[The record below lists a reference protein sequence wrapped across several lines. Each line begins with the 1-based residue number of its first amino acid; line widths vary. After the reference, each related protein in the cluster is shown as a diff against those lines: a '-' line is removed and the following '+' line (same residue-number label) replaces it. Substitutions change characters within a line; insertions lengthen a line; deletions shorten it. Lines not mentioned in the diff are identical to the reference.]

1 LRSFGGFNRFSINK
15 LPERNE
21 EIKECNFMVQAQSKK
36 LSFEEYLNY
45 SDKTNNRYEL
55 IDGELIALPPESEPN
70 NFIANYLFFYLASSG
85 LVPLRLIKTHNCEV
99 QVAVLRSSDAANRY
113 PDLIILEPEHIP
125 LTANRLTI
133 TFDMLPP
140 RFVVEV
146 VSRGRVGRDGDYDRK
161 RAQYAARG
169 IAEYWVIDPIE
180 QVVTVLRLENGQYV
194 EVGVFRDGEA
204 IVSPMFP
211 QLSLTVQQILS
222 GEI

>member
-1 LRSFGGFNRFSINK
+1 
-15 LPERNE
+15 
-21 EIKECNFMVQAQSKK
+21 MVQAQSKK
-36 LSFEEYLNY
+36 LTFDEYLNY
-45 SDKTNNRYEL
+45 SNDTGQRYEL

-70 NFIANYLFFYLASSG
+70 NFIANYLFFYFASSG

-99 QVAVLRSSDAANRY
+99 QVAVLRSGDAANRY

-125 LTANRLTI
+125 LTAIRLTI

-140 RFVVEV
+140 RLVVEV
-146 VSRGRVGRDGDYDRK
+146 VSPGRVGRDRDYERK

-169 IAEYWVIDPIE
+169 IAEYWAIDPIE
-180 QVVTVLRLENGQYV
+180 ELVTVLRLEDGQYV

-222 GEI
+222 GEV

>member
-1 LRSFGGFNRFSINK
+1 
-15 LPERNE
+15 
-21 EIKECNFMVQAQSKK
+21 MVQVKLKK
-36 LSFEEYLNY
+36 LTFDEYLNY
-45 SDKTNNRYEL
+45 SDNTDKRYEL

-99 QVAVLRSSDAANRY
+99 QVAVLRWRSPRRGSGDAANRY

-140 RFVVEV
+140 RLVVEV
-146 VSRGRVGRDGDYDRK
+146 VSPGRVGRERDYERK

-169 IAEYWVIDPIE
+169 IAEYWVIDPIQ
-180 QVVTVLRLENGQYV
+180 QVVTVLRLEDGQYM

-204 IVSPMFP
+204 MMSPMFS
-211 QLSLTVQQILS
+211 QLSLTVKQIFN
-222 GEI
+222 GEV

>member
-1 LRSFGGFNRFSINK
+1 
-15 LPERNE
+15 
-21 EIKECNFMVQAQSKK
+21 MVQLKIK
-36 LSFEEYLNY
+36 NLTFNEYLNY
-45 SDKTNNRYEL
+45 SDNTDNRYEL

-99 QVAVLRSSDAANRY
+99 QVAVLRSGDAANRY

-125 LTANRLTI
+125 LTPNRLTI

-140 RFVVEV
+140 RLVVEV
-146 VSRGRVGRDGDYDRK
+146 VSPGRVGSDRDYERK

-169 IAEYWVIDPIE
+169 IAEYWAIDPIE
-180 QVVTVLRLENGQYV
+180 QVVTVLRLQEGQYV

-211 QLSLTVQQILS
+211 QLNLTVQQILS
-222 GEI
+222 GEV

>member
-1 LRSFGGFNRFSINK
+1 
-15 LPERNE
+15 
-21 EIKECNFMVQAQSKK
+21 MVQDQSKK
-36 LSFEEYLNY
+36 LTFDEYLNY
-45 SDKTNNRYEL
+45 SNDTGQRYEL

-70 NFIANYLFFYLASSG
+70 NFIANYLFFYFASSG

-125 LTANRLTI
+125 LTAIRLTI
-133 TFDMLPP
+133 TFGMLPP
-140 RFVVEV
+140 LFVVEV
-146 VSRGRVGRDGDYDRK
+146 VSPGRVGRDRDYDRK

-169 IAEYWVIDPIE
+169 IAEYWVIDRIE
-180 QVVTVLRLENGQYV
+180 QVVTVLRLEEGQYV

-222 GEI
+222 GEV

>member
-1 LRSFGGFNRFSINK
+1 
-15 LPERNE
+15 
-21 EIKECNFMVQAQSKK
+21 MVQVQIKK
-36 LSFEEYLNY
+36 LTFDEYLSY
-45 SDKTNNRYEL
+45 SDNTDKRYEL

-99 QVAVLRSSDAANRY
+99 QVAVLRSGDAANRY

-140 RFVVEV
+140 RLVVEV
-146 VSRGRVGRDGDYDRK
+146 VSPGRVGRDWDYDPLRGLRQRK

-169 IAEYWVIDPIE
+169 IAEYWVIDPIQ
-180 QVVTVLRLENGQYV
+180 QVVTVLQLEDGQYV
-194 EVGVFRDGEA
+194 EFGVFRDGEA
-204 IVSPMFP
+204 MISRMFP

-222 GEI
+222 GEL

>member
-1 LRSFGGFNRFSINK
+1 
-15 LPERNE
+15 
-21 EIKECNFMVQAQSKK
+21 MVQAQSKK
-36 LSFEEYLNY
+36 LTFDEYLNY
-45 SDKTNNRYEL
+45 SNETDQRYEL

-99 QVAVLRSSDAANRY
+99 QVAVLRWRSPRRGSGDAANRY

-125 LTANRLTI
+125 LTATRLTI

-146 VSRGRVGRDGDYDRK
+146 VSPGRLGSDRDYARK

-180 QVVTVLRLENGQYV
+180 QVVTVLRLQDGQYV

-222 GEI
+222 GEV

>member
-1 LRSFGGFNRFSINK
+1 
-15 LPERNE
+15 
-21 EIKECNFMVQAQSKK
+21 MVQAQSKK
-36 LSFEEYLNY
+36 LTFDEYLNY
-45 SDKTNNRYEL
+45 SNDTDQRYEL

-125 LTANRLTI
+125 LTATRLTI

-140 RFVVEV
+140 RFVMEV
-146 VSRGRVGRDGDYDRK
+146 VSRGRVGSDRDYDRK
-161 RAQYAARG
+161 RTQYAARG

-222 GEI
+222 GEV

>member
-1 LRSFGGFNRFSINK
+1 
-15 LPERNE
+15 
-21 EIKECNFMVQAQSKK
+21 MVQAQSKK
-36 LSFEEYLNY
+36 LTFNEYLNY
-45 SDKTNNRYEL
+45 SNDTDKRYEL

-99 QVAVLRSSDAANRY
+99 QVAVLRSGDAANRY

-125 LTANRLTI
+125 LTATRLTI

-140 RFVVEV
+140 RLVVEV
-146 VSRGRVGRDGDYDRK
+146 VSPGRVGRDRDYDRK

-180 QVVTVLRLENGQYV
+180 EVVTVFRLEEGQYV

-222 GEI
+222 GEV

>member
-1 LRSFGGFNRFSINK
+1 
-15 LPERNE
+15 
-21 EIKECNFMVQAQSKK
+21 MVQAHSKK
-36 LSFEEYLNY
+36 LTFDEYLNY
-45 SDKTNNRYEL
+45 SNDTGQRYEL

-99 QVAVLRSSDAANRY
+99 QVAVLRSGDAANRY

-125 LTANRLTI
+125 LTATRLTI

-146 VSRGRVGRDGDYDRK
+146 VSPGRVGSDRDYERK

-169 IAEYWVIDPIE
+169 IAEYWAIDPIE
-180 QVVTVLRLENGQYV
+180 QVVTVLRLEDGQYV

-222 GEI
+222 GEV

>member
-1 LRSFGGFNRFSINK
+1 
-15 LPERNE
+15 
-21 EIKECNFMVQAQSKK
+21 MVQAQSKK
-36 LSFEEYLNY
+36 LTFDEYLNY
-45 SDKTNNRYEL
+45 SNETDQRYEL

-99 QVAVLRSSDAANRY
+99 QVAVLRWRSPRRGSGDAANRY

-125 LTANRLTI
+125 LTATRLTI

-140 RFVVEV
+140 RFVVQV
-146 VSRGRVGRDGDYDRK
+146 VSRGRLGRDRDYERK

-169 IAEYWVIDPIE
+169 IAEYWAIDPIE
-180 QVVTVLRLENGQYV
+180 EVVTVLRLQDGQYV

-222 GEI
+222 GEV

>member
-1 LRSFGGFNRFSINK
+1 
-15 LPERNE
+15 
-21 EIKECNFMVQAQSKK
+21 MVQAQSKK
-36 LSFEEYLNY
+36 LTFNEYVNY
-45 SDKTNNRYEL
+45 SDNTDNRYEL

-99 QVAVLRSSDAANRY
+99 QVAVLRSGDSANRY

-140 RFVVEV
+140 RLVVEV
-146 VSRGRVGRDGDYDRK
+146 VSPGRVGSDRDYERK

-169 IAEYWVIDPIE
+169 IAEYWAIDPIE
-180 QVVTVLRLENGQYV
+180 QVVTVLRLQDGQYV

-222 GEI
+222 GEV

>member
-1 LRSFGGFNRFSINK
+1 
-15 LPERNE
+15 
-21 EIKECNFMVQAQSKK
+21 MVQAQSKK
-36 LSFEEYLNY
+36 FTFDEYLNY
-45 SDKTNNRYEL
+45 SNDTGQRYEL

-70 NFIANYLFFYLASSG
+70 NFIANYLFFYFASSG

-99 QVAVLRSSDAANRY
+99 QVAVLRWRSPRRGSGDAANRY

-125 LTANRLTI
+125 LTATRLTI

-140 RFVVEV
+140 RLVVEV
-146 VSRGRVGRDGDYDRK
+146 VSRGIVGSDRDYERK

-169 IAEYWVIDPIE
+169 IAEYWAIDPIE
-180 QVVTVLRLENGQYV
+180 EVVTVLRLQDGQYV

-222 GEI
+222 GEV

>member
-1 LRSFGGFNRFSINK
+1 
-15 LPERNE
+15 
-21 EIKECNFMVQAQSKK
+21 MVQVK
-36 LSFEEYLNY
+36 LSKLTFDEYLNY
-45 SDKTNNRYEL
+45 SDNTDNRYEL
-55 IDGELIALPPESEPN
+55 IDGELIALPPKSEPN

-99 QVAVLRSSDAANRY
+99 QVAVLRSGDAANRY

-140 RFVVEV
+140 RLVVEV
-146 VSRGRVGRDGDYDRK
+146 VSPGRVGRERDYERK
-161 RAQYAARG
+161 RAQYSARG
-169 IAEYWVIDPIE
+169 IAEYWVIDPIQ

-204 IVSPMFP
+204 MMSPMFP
-211 QLSLTVQQILS
+211 QLSLTVQQIFN
-222 GEI
+222 GEL

>member
-1 LRSFGGFNRFSINK
+1 
-15 LPERNE
+15 
-21 EIKECNFMVQAQSKK
+21 MVQAQSKK
-36 LSFEEYLNY
+36 LTFDEYLNY
-45 SDKTNNRYEL
+45 SDNTDNRYEL

-99 QVAVLRSSDAANRY
+99 QVAVLRSGDAANRY

-140 RFVVEV
+140 RLVVEV
-146 VSRGRVGRDGDYDRK
+146 VSPGRVGSDRDYERK

-169 IAEYWVIDPIE
+169 IAEYWVVDPIE
-180 QVVTVLRLENGQYV
+180 QVLTVLRLEEGQYV

-222 GEI
+222 GEV